1 MLKSVL
7 RTSAEDL
14 AASIATAGELSVV
27 AIAAID
33 LVHLAAELFV
43 HQGHSAPVA
52 EEAGLV
58 PMLILVRQ
66 ILQNENPM
74 IKLELLCVFC
84 LTFAYLLKNVTACRA
99 IKSTWKSL
107 ISKIGFTRRING
119 FICVAFA
126 TFHFSAFL
134 VVSRSLSGLV
144 EFSGVISSLQLSR
157 LFVDRRVVVRYRRQ
171 KSKIVGS

>member
-144 EFSGVISSLQLSR
+144 EFSGVIPSL
-157 LFVDRRVVVRYRRQ
+157 
-171 KSKIVGS
+171 

>member
-1 MLKSVL
+1 MLRNVL

-74 IKLELLCVFC
+74 IKLELLCVF
-84 LTFAYLLKNVTACRA
+84 FA
-99 IKSTWKSL
+99 
-107 ISKIGFTRRING
+107 
-119 FICVAFA
+119 
-126 TFHFSAFL
+126 
-134 VVSRSLSGLV
+134 
-144 EFSGVISSLQLSR
+144 
-157 LFVDRRVVVRYRRQ
+157 
-171 KSKIVGS
+171 